1 MRLRDELKMIVGVR
15 RMSCFFFFSKMEMQ
29 SFALIKYIKTP
40 WQKIEFDPGNL
51 NELKKENCVL

>member
-1 MRLRDELKMIVGVR
+1 MIVGVR